1 MDANDFAARLA
12 VMEAALAKCGKRDTR
27 KRDEVEWALPRVQSA
42 ASKEQAEVERAL
54 PNVESVAAK
63 EQAEVVRIVP
73 RVQSLVPTHEAS
85 EAGDISIVL
94 AARIDRLDV
103 QLDVINDLLRRL
115 IADQIPT
122 PPARLQVDSPSA
134 PAHANPR

>member
-12 VMEAALAKCGKRDTR
+12 VMEAAVAKCGKRDIR
-27 KRDEVEWALPRVQSA
+27 KRDDVEWTLPSVQSA

-54 PNVESVAAK
+54 PSVEVAPK
-63 EQAEVVRIVP
+63 EQPEVVRIVP
-73 RVQSLVPTHEAS
+73 TVQSLVPPQEAS

-115 IADQIPT
+115 IADQAPT
-122 PPARLQVDSPSA
+122 APPRL
-134 PAHANPR
+134 